1 MAKLVIGVGSSHGPS
16 IQSAPEHWKKLADGD
31 TRDPRFDYASLLAAA
46 KPGLDKEI
54 APDLQAARHKAGRA
68 ALQRLSARLKEAR
81 PDVMIVVSN
90 PHRIR
95 PAEAHPVLGI
105 LRAPQ
110 FPVIKRNELP
120 FDPDSRF
127 VDDDK
132 RERPKSVVDRAG
144 HPELANHLLEHLIE
158 NSFDVAC
165 VDRLPDGAV
174 LDDAFTF
181 AYDWL
186 FTELPIPMVP
196 LMLSRDLP
204 NQATPRRCY
213 ELGKAIRKAVAAW
226 PQDARVC
233 IVASGGLSHQI
244 VDEELD
250 RLVVRALQDDD
261 GEALCALSRARLN
274 GAPGT
279 PEILNWI
286 VVAAA
291 MSPSPMLLESYLPCY
306 RSVAGTGHGLAFGA
320 WLDRR

>member
-1 MAKLVIGVGSSHGPS
+1 MAKLVIGAGSSHGPS
-16 IQSAPEHWKKLADGD
+16 IQSTPQHWKKLADGD

-46 KPGLDKEI
+46 RPGLDKEI
-54 APDLQAARHKAGRA
+54 APDLQAARHQAGRA
-68 ALQRLSARLKEAR
+68 ALERLTARLKEAR

-95 PAEAHPVLGI
+95 PAEPHPVFGV
-105 LRAPQ
+105 LRAPS

-127 VDDDK
+127 VDEDK
-132 RERPKSVVDRAG
+132 RDRPKSVVDRAG
-144 HPELANHLLEHLIE
+144 HPELANHLIDHLIE
-158 NSFDVAC
+158 GGFDVAC
-165 VDRLPDGAV
+165 ADRLPDGAV

-181 AYDWL
+181 TYDWL
-186 FTELPIPMVP
+186 FGDLSIPMVP
-196 LMLSRDLP
+196 FMLSRDLP

-213 ELGKAIRKAVAAW
+213 ELGKAIGRAVAAW
-226 PQDARVC
+226 PRDVRVG

-250 RLVVRALQDDD
+250 QQVVRALQASDA
-261 GEALCALSRARLN
+261 ETLCALSRARLN

-286 VVAAA
+286 VVSAA
-291 MSPSPMLLESYLPCY
+291 MAPSPMLLESYLPCY

-320 WLDRR
+320 WLG